1 VTKSAEPA
9 PIVTDIV
16 TPSEKAEPQMSL
28 AMSYQPVQATVAL
41 RAPTVD
47 ERIRAFLSGETNGG
61 DVLRELYN
69 HVLDEPVPGRLQA
82 ILRR

>member
-1 VTKSAEPA
+1 MTKSAEPA
-9 PIVTDIV
+9 LTETDIV

-28 AMSYQPVQATVAL
+28 AMNYQSVQATIVL
-41 RAPTVD
+41 RPTVD

-61 DVLRELYN
+61 DVLREIYG
-69 HVLDEPVPGRLQA
+69 HVLDEPVPGRFQA